1 MRKIF
6 YISCLC
12 ILAFSCDSQ
21 KKIANAAKSSLD
33 PNKTNSEKEKKGE
46 IVHIGT
52 EDFYKVNIADSTKN
66 NNTISYGSI
75 VSAKPKKYTITK
87 TYFPS
92 LGQGFRQRFIILHYT
107 ALDNEKSIRV
117 LTQQSVSSHYLVSD
131 LDDHEIYQLVDENKR
146 AYHAGISAWKNSNNL
161 NDNSIGIEIVNTGY
175 AVDSLGKRQ
184 FQAFPEH
191 QIEKIAVLVK
201 DISKRYMI
209 PPTNILAHSDIAP
222 TRKQDP
228 GPLFPWKTLY
238 EKHQIGMWYDED
250 KKQEFYPSA
259 LEDTTTLYEDA
270 SFIRKIQS
278 TFKSFGYDIQITGM
292 WDKQTKN
299 VIEAFQYHFRPENYD
314 GILDAETWSILQ
326 ALAQKYK

>member
-1 MRKIF
+1 M
-6 YISCLC
+6 
-12 ILAFSCDSQ
+12 
-21 KKIANAAKSSLD
+21 
-33 PNKTNSEKEKKGE
+33 
-46 IVHIGT
+46 
-52 EDFYKVNIADSTKN
+52 
-66 NNTISYGSI
+66 
-75 VSAKPKKYTITK
+75 
-87 TYFPS
+87 
-92 LGQGFRQRFIILHYT
+92 
-107 ALDNEKSIRV
+107 
-117 LTQQSVSSHYLVSD
+117 
-131 LDDHEIYQLVDENKR
+131 
-146 AYHAGISAWKNSNNL
+146 
-161 NDNSIGIEIVNTGY
+161 
-175 AVDSLGKRQ
+175 
-184 FQAFPEH
+184 
-191 QIEKIAVLVK
+191 
-201 DISKRYMI
+201 
-209 PPTNILAHSDIAP
+209 AHSDIAP

-292 WDKQTKN
+292 WDKQTKS